1 MTRRVLVPMDGSR
14 PAEDG
19 LRHALSEY
27 PDTDITVLHVVNPID
42 AFYRAPEL
50 SDWKAWYEEASSEAN
65 EIFADAQAIGDEYG
79 VEISTAT
86 ATGRPDRAI
95 IEYTADHDIN
105 HIVIG
110 SHGRTGDARTQLGS
124 VAEAVVRRSPV
135 LVTVIR

>member
-1 MTRRVLVPMDGSR
+1 MTRRILVPMDGSQQAR
-14 PAEDG
+14 EG

-27 PDTDITVLHVVNPID
+27 SEGDVTVVHVVDPTE
-42 AFYRAPEL
+42 AFYRSPEL
-50 SDWKAWYEEASSEAN
+50 SDWKLWYEDASKEAN
-65 EIFADAQAIGDEYG
+65 EIFADAQAISDEYG
-79 VEISTAT
+79 VEVSTAT

-95 IEYTADHDIN
+95 VEYAEAHDID

-110 SHGRTGDARTQLGS
+110 SHGRDDDSRVHLGS